1 MIVMTGCRDTLRDMT
16 ERMPTA
22 TQVGTVDFGQA
33 LSALLRRYLEGARP
47 VVDDVPGGPRG
58 FQVLLV
64 SSEGSGGNQAA
75 IATRLGIDRT
85 VMTYLVDDLERAGL
99 VERRPDPADRR
110 ARQVLLTAKGERVLS
125 GSAEQ
130 LGDIE
135 RAVLGGLS
143 ADEAEIFRDLLVRAA
158 GVNVPADI
166 EHSACGT
173 PPV

>member
-1 MIVMTGCRDTLRDMT
+1 MIVMTARRDTLRGMT
-16 ERMPTA
+16 DVTSAAP
-22 TQVGTVDFGQA
+22 QVGSVDFGQE

-64 SSEGSGGNQAA
+64 SSEGLRGNQAT

-110 ARQVLLTAKGERVLS
+110 ARQVVLTAKGERVLAAS
-125 GSAEQ
+125 SAQ
-130 LGDIE
+130 LGEIE
-135 RAVLGGLS
+135 RAVLGGLN
-143 ADEAEIFRDLLVRAA
+143 ADEAEVFRGLLVRAA
-158 GVNVPADI
+158 GVDVADDTD
-166 EHSACGT
+166 HSACGT